1 MFNLNQQ
8 NGKIISRRPTRSDHI
23 IISSCSLWRRMARM
37 LYRESWDD
45 NRAQR
50 NPSTVLKRNYA
61 NKQQVSLFWIEPA
74 LGDAVISCISSVRS
88 ESRPD
93 SSHQKA
99 CLLKISHMTAG
110 GAKAAVP
117 PCDTPAAARCCAVR
131 RRPCLVVSPAR
142 VMLCVM
148 CPLSLSLPR
157 SEAQPRSML
166 CVKQS
171 CLVLWTA
178 IFLPLAAL
186 ASSCVDVSRS

>member
-1 MFNLNQQ
+1 M
-8 NGKIISRRPTRSDHI
+8 
-23 IISSCSLWRRMARM
+23 
-37 LYRESWDD
+37 
-45 NRAQR
+45 
-50 NPSTVLKRNYA
+50 
-61 NKQQVSLFWIEPA
+61 SLFWMEPA
-74 LGDAVISCISSVRS
+74 LGDAVISSVRS

-131 RRPCLVVSPAR
+131 KRPCLVVSPAR
-142 VMLCVM
+142 VMLCVIR
-148 CPLSLSLPR
+148 PLSLSLPR
-157 SEAQPRSML
+157 SEPQPRSML

-186 ASSCVDVSRS
+186 ASSCVDVSRSWFQVIAPPFSIVSHLCVPHCTRQGAEAIMLCLICLYQH